1 MAKYCGKCGSKLDEK
16 TGLCPRCGTN
26 EKGSK
31 PKWKMIKRKRRV
43 FLLISVMIVVLAG
56 VFALS
61 YFQVVPLPAFD
72 NLIKAVGLDDAS
84 QLKRYFYSFSADY
97 TVLKEN
103 DDGTFVLSIEAP
115 DFSKIIIE
123 DAEGSPEGS
132 AKELDRATL
141 AQMVKDHPDDVTVY
155 EFEVPSLDA
164 KEIQVKFFDT
174 VTHKMLA
181 GTISNTTP
189 LSGLAD
195 GGDNP

>member
-1 MAKYCGKCGSKLDEK
+1 MAKYCGKCGNRLDEK
-16 TGLCPRCGTN
+16 TGLCPRCGTDEN
-26 EKGSK
+26 DSNSK
-31 PKWKMIKRKRRV
+31 RKKIKRKWLA
-43 FLLISVMIVVLAG
+43 FLPISVMIVVLGG
-56 VFALS
+56 VFVLS

-123 DAEGSPEGS
+123 EAEGSPEGS